1 MSEWTVVVPALHV
14 PRADGAI
21 DLEQTRRYAES
32 AADSWVDRFLINGST
47 TGGRELRAADREAIL
62 DIWLETVGR
71 ERLLACSWAWRDV
84 TAARERGIL
93 PMAVMTPE
101 FVDTDVL
108 QWLRA
113 LPPAT
118 IYSHPAYG
126 GPVWTPELSRT
137 SVAAAIAPIGG
148 KVSKVDLD
156 EVRALHA
163 AAPEFLLWDG
173 SARHIRDSLDA
184 GASGVVLTPLAGDL
198 HQLPSKTVHDVQ
210 DLVNVVQ
217 AELDRIGSKTNRRQ
231 LLLNRSCS

>member
-1 MSEWTVVVPALHV
+1 MNAWSVIVPALHI
-14 PRADGAI
+14 PRTTGEI
-21 DLEQTRRYAES
+21 DLERTRRYAES

-47 TGGRELRAADREAIL
+47 TGGRELRGGDREAIL
-62 DIWLETVGR
+62 DIWLDTVGR
-71 ERLLACSWAWRDV
+71 ERLLSCSWSWRDV
-84 TAARERGIL
+84 TAARERDVL

-101 FVDTDVL
+101 FVGTDVL

-126 GPVWTPELSRT
+126 GPVWTPELARAST
-137 SVAAAIAPIGG
+137 AAAIAPLGG
-148 KVSKVDLD
+148 KISKVDAD
-156 EVRALHA
+156 QVRALHE

-173 SARHIRDSLDA
+173 SARHIHESLDA

-198 HQLPSKTVHDVQ
+198 HHLPSKTVHDVQ
-210 DLVNVVQ
+210 KFVDVVQ